1 MNRFLE
7 SLKYF
12 NKQLS
17 TKTEQSVARIL
28 FNYSLKV
35 STAESCT
42 GGLLSSRLTDI
53 AGSSSFTK
61 ENFVTYANEAKIE
74 LLGVSPEVIEKYG
87 VVSEECALE
96 MSEGLYKKTGCDV
109 AIATTGVAGPT
120 IPEPDKHVGL
130 MYVAIK
136 NKYANE
142 VRKIEINPY
151 HSRKVIKFLFT
162 QSALEFLIEFLNENY
177 VNAMQQ
183 LSVPTTQDNP

>member
-7 SLKYF
+7 SLIYF
-12 NKQLS
+12 NKQFN

-28 FNYSLKV
+28 FNYSLKI

-130 MYVAIK
+130 LYVAIK
-136 NKYANE
+136 NKYANQ

-151 HSRKVIKFLFT
+151 HSRKMIKFLFT

-183 LSVPTTQDNP
+183 LSVQEVQDTP